1 MKKRLAFYGLGRL
14 RFRCKNPF
22 PIQFITDVVKHIPE
36 IFFAAVTQII
46 LDILFL
52 FRSQGSQCGFRTGG
66 RGGIDR
72 DPQLRQDPL
81 LLFRKIQP
89 HPEEQHEIE
98 VFAKSRDVER
108 IGDAVR
114 EESLILNQLKVQE
127 RKEIRDEF
135 YNLNEAF
142 KKSLSIDQLKM
153 YKQIEAYGVLF
164 NLSNE
169 RPK

>member
-1 MKKRLAFYGLGRL
+1 MEKINKLLDAIIRQ
-14 RFRCKNPF
+14 N
-22 PIQFITDVVKHIPE
+22 DV
-36 IFFAAVTQII
+36 
-46 LDILFL
+46 
-52 FRSQGSQCGFRTGG
+52 
-66 RGGIDR
+66 
-72 DPQLRQDPL
+72 
-81 LLFRKIQP
+81 
-89 HPEEQHEIE
+89 QHEIE

-142 KKSLSIDQLKM
+142 KKSLSADQLKM

>member
-1 MKKRLAFYGLGRL
+1 MEKINKLLDAIIRQ
-14 RFRCKNPF
+14 N
-22 PIQFITDVVKHIPE
+22 DV
-36 IFFAAVTQII
+36 
-46 LDILFL
+46 
-52 FRSQGSQCGFRTGG
+52 
-66 RGGIDR
+66 
-72 DPQLRQDPL
+72 
-81 LLFRKIQP
+81 
-89 HPEEQHEIE
+89 QHEIE

-142 KKSLSIDQLKM
+142 KKSLSVDQLKM

>member
-1 MKKRLAFYGLGRL
+1 MEKINKLLDAIIRQ
-14 RFRCKNPF
+14 N
-22 PIQFITDVVKHIPE
+22 DV
-36 IFFAAVTQII
+36 
-46 LDILFL
+46 
-52 FRSQGSQCGFRTGG
+52 
-66 RGGIDR
+66 
-72 DPQLRQDPL
+72 
-81 LLFRKIQP
+81 
-89 HPEEQHEIE
+89 QHEIE
-98 VFAKSRDVER
+98 VFAKSRDVEK

-142 KKSLSIDQLKM
+142 KKSLSADQLKM

>member
-1 MKKRLAFYGLGRL
+1 MEKINKLLDAIIRQ
-14 RFRCKNPF
+14 N
-22 PIQFITDVVKHIPE
+22 DV
-36 IFFAAVTQII
+36 
-46 LDILFL
+46 
-52 FRSQGSQCGFRTGG
+52 
-66 RGGIDR
+66 
-72 DPQLRQDPL
+72 
-81 LLFRKIQP
+81 
-89 HPEEQHEIE
+89 QHEIE

-164 NLSNE
+164 NISNE

>member
-1 MKKRLAFYGLGRL
+1 MEKINKLLDAIIRQ
-14 RFRCKNPF
+14 N
-22 PIQFITDVVKHIPE
+22 DV
-36 IFFAAVTQII
+36 
-46 LDILFL
+46 
-52 FRSQGSQCGFRTGG
+52 
-66 RGGIDR
+66 
-72 DPQLRQDPL
+72 
-81 LLFRKIQP
+81 
-89 HPEEQHEIE
+89 QHEIE

-135 YNLNEAF
+135 YNLNQAF
-142 KKSLSIDQLKM
+142 KKSLSADQLKM

>member
-1 MKKRLAFYGLGRL
+1 MEKINKLLDAIIRQ
-14 RFRCKNPF
+14 N
-22 PIQFITDVVKHIPE
+22 DV
-36 IFFAAVTQII
+36 
-46 LDILFL
+46 
-52 FRSQGSQCGFRTGG
+52 
-66 RGGIDR
+66 
-72 DPQLRQDPL
+72 
-81 LLFRKIQP
+81 
-89 HPEEQHEIE
+89 QHEIE

-108 IGDAVR
+108 IGEAVR

-135 YNLNEAF
+135 YNLNQAF
-142 KKSLSIDQLKM
+142 KKSLSADQLKM

>member
-1 MKKRLAFYGLGRL
+1 MEKINKLLDAIIRQ
-14 RFRCKNPF
+14 N
-22 PIQFITDVVKHIPE
+22 DV
-36 IFFAAVTQII
+36 
-46 LDILFL
+46 
-52 FRSQGSQCGFRTGG
+52 
-66 RGGIDR
+66 
-72 DPQLRQDPL
+72 
-81 LLFRKIQP
+81 
-89 HPEEQHEIE
+89 QHEIE

-114 EESLILNQLKVQE
+114 EESLVLNQLKVQE

-135 YNLNEAF
+135 YNLNEVF
-142 KKSLSIDQLKM
+142 KKSLSADQLKM

>member
-1 MKKRLAFYGLGRL
+1 MEKINKLLDAIIRQ
-14 RFRCKNPF
+14 N
-22 PIQFITDVVKHIPE
+22 DV
-36 IFFAAVTQII
+36 
-46 LDILFL
+46 
-52 FRSQGSQCGFRTGG
+52 
-66 RGGIDR
+66 
-72 DPQLRQDPL
+72 
-81 LLFRKIQP
+81 
-89 HPEEQHEIE
+89 QHEIE

-142 KKSLSIDQLKM
+142 KKSLSDDQLKM

>member
-1 MKKRLAFYGLGRL
+1 MEKINKLLDAIIRQ
-14 RFRCKNPF
+14 N
-22 PIQFITDVVKHIPE
+22 DV
-36 IFFAAVTQII
+36 
-46 LDILFL
+46 
-52 FRSQGSQCGFRTGG
+52 
-66 RGGIDR
+66 
-72 DPQLRQDPL
+72 
-81 LLFRKIQP
+81 
-89 HPEEQHEIE
+89 QHEIE

-135 YNLNEAF
+135 YDLNEAF
-142 KKSLSIDQLKM
+142 KKSLSADQLKM

>member
-1 MKKRLAFYGLGRL
+1 MEKINKLLDAIIRQ
-14 RFRCKNPF
+14 N
-22 PIQFITDVVKHIPE
+22 DV
-36 IFFAAVTQII
+36 
-46 LDILFL
+46 
-52 FRSQGSQCGFRTGG
+52 
-66 RGGIDR
+66 
-72 DPQLRQDPL
+72 
-81 LLFRKIQP
+81 
-89 HPEEQHEIE
+89 QHEIE